1 MICVR
6 SLLRSVRLPE
16 RDDTAC
22 WAVLMFTL
30 ALMCLADM
38 LFARPGSIGMAEA
51 LPERAI
57 IADRIMSI
65 LAMATTFIA
74 FMRDTAGGRP
84 LPRLTAMPA
93 IWVLMVL
100 DAYYVNN
107 IHVPIV
113 FNLNMIF
120 ELVTFPMA
128 VLILRT
134 KIRPILAR

>member
-1 MICVR
+1 MR
-6 SLLRSVRLPE
+6 SLLRSVRVPG
-16 RDDTAC
+16 DADTAC
-22 WAVLMFTL
+22 WMVLMSIL
-30 ALMCLADM
+30 ALMFLADM

-57 IADRIMSI
+57 IGDSIMSI
-65 LAMATTFIA
+65 LAMAIAFIA
-74 FMRDTAGGRP
+74 FMRDTAGGRL

-93 IWVLMVL
+93 IWILMVL

-134 KIRPILAR
+134 KLRPIPVR